1 MEKKLSPLNTIAI
14 MSAFVFGCGIMII
27 NPVIQK
33 LIEAYP
39 DVSVPTIKMASTLP
53 SLMSSFI
60 MIFVGSIV
68 GKKVKYKSVLTLAM
82 ICFLV
87 GGMLPIVWN
96 QHFWN
101 VLVARAIFGFGMGFI
116 GCRNS
121 LVIASYDDTQ
131 KAKFLGYGV
140 FVANAFGVML
150 QIICGYMADVSLKF
164 SFYIYLVAVVPL
176 LLITFGLKEPESAS
190 APSASVQS
198 DAPKVKKKL
207 RGEVYLYIFIGFIW
221 CVLGYSIMT
230 NMASF
235 IKMKELGD
243 AGVSG
248 TILSLYT
255 LGGAVA
261 GAVSSKLYGK
271 LKRMLVP
278 VCFATAA
285 LGEALVLIGLNIPMI
300 AVGTALAGFGW
311 FVLFPN
317 VIYFSG
323 VAAGKES
330 QALVTS
336 IVMAATQI
344 GVFGSSYFCYFLGTL
359 NGGNSI
365 IAAKYAAIIGFGAL
379 AVFTLIKDIRPH
391 ELKEK

>member
-1 MEKKLSPLNTIAI
+1 
-14 MSAFVFGCGIMII
+14 
-27 NPVIQK
+27 
-33 LIEAYP
+33 
-39 DVSVPTIKMASTLP
+39 
-53 SLMSSFI
+53 
-60 MIFVGSIV
+60 
-68 GKKVKYKSVLTLAM
+68 
-82 ICFLV
+82 
-87 GGMLPIVWN
+87 
-96 QHFWN
+96 
-101 VLVARAIFGFGMGFI
+101 
-116 GCRNS
+116 
-121 LVIASYDDTQ
+121 
-131 KAKFLGYGV
+131 
-140 FVANAFGVML
+140 
-150 QIICGYMADVSLKF
+150 MADVSLKF

-176 LLITFGLKEPESAS
+176 VLLTIGLKEPEMVVTS
-190 APSASVQS
+190 PSNTQS
-198 DAPKVKKKL
+198 DAPKVKKKI
-207 RGEVYLYIFIGFIW
+207 RSEVWLYVVLGLVW

-235 IKMKELGD
+235 IKMKELGN

-261 GAVSSKLYGK
+261 GAVSSKLYEK
-271 LKRMLVP
+271 LKRLLVP

-317 VIYFSG
+317 IIHFSG
-323 VAAGKES
+323 IAAGKES

-344 GVFGSSYFCYFLGTL
+344 GVFGSSYFCHFLGTF
-359 NGGNSI
+359 NGGNAI

>member
-1 MEKKLSPLNTIAI
+1 MEKKLSPLKTVAI
-14 MSAFVFGCGIMII
+14 MSAFVFGCGIMIV
-27 NPVIQK
+27 NPVIHK

-68 GKKVKYKSVLTLAM
+68 GRKVRYKSVLTLAM
-82 ICFLV
+82 ICFLA

-96 QHFWN
+96 KHFWN
-101 VLVARAIFGFGMGFI
+101 ILVARVIFGFGMGFI

-121 LVIASYDDTQ
+121 LVIASYDETQ

-140 FVANAFGVML
+140 FVANAFGVLL

-176 LLITFGLKEPESAS
+176 LLITFGLKEPERVS
-190 APSASVQS
+190 APASNATS
-198 DAPKVKKKL
+198 DAPKTKKL
-207 RGEVYLYIFIGFIW
+207 RCEVWLYVSIGFIW
-221 CVLGYSIMT
+221 CFLGYSIMT

-235 IKMKELGD
+235 IKLKELGD

-261 GAVSSKLYGK
+261 GAVSSKLYAK
-271 LKRMLVP
+271 LKKLLVP
-278 VCFATAA
+278 ACFFTAA
-285 LGEALVLIGLNIPMI
+285 LGEALVLMGLNIPMI
-300 AVGTALAGFGW
+300 AIGTALAGFGW

-317 VIYFSG
+317 IIHFTG
-323 VAAGKES
+323 VAAGKEA

-344 GVFGSSYFCYFLGTL
+344 GVFGSSYFCHFLGTF

-365 IAAKYAAIIGFGAL
+365 IAAKYAAIIGFGL
-379 AVFTLIKDIRPH
+379 LGVFTLIKDIRPQ
-391 ELKEK
+391 ELK